1 MKKQVDL
8 VSGKILEPLIKLSLP
23 ILGTSFI
30 QMAYNMTVNG
40 CERVPLCVCV
50 CVHVYGHGH
59 THRRDS
65 EGPGVAFWS
74 YCANS
79 LRNHK
84 KGVQCF
90 LEAPSFHGKS
100 IDSVWNQVD
109 KTTNL

>member
-1 MKKQVDL
+1 MNAKCKD
-8 VSGKILEPLIKLSLP
+8 
-23 ILGTSFI
+23 
-30 QMAYNMTVNG
+30 NG

-50 CVHVYGHGH
+50 CVCVCARAHVYGHGR
-59 THRRDS
+59 THRRNS
-65 EGPGVAFWS
+65 EEPGVAFWS

-84 KGVQCF
+84 QGVQCF